1 MHEVKHFN
9 SIPPPSCRS
18 EVLEGDS
25 SHQLGHGSVRR
36 FIVRNVHS
44 SDGSDGSL
52 NRVQPSTGRSGHLCE
67 ADTLQSLPGDYTR
80 DKGRIHQTL
89 K

>member
-1 MHEVKHFN
+1 M
-9 SIPPPSCRS
+9 
-18 EVLEGDS
+18 
-25 SHQLGHGSVRR
+25 
-36 FIVRNVHS
+36 RNVHS

-52 NRVQPSTGRSGHLCE
+52 NRVQPSTGRSGQLCE

-89 K
+89 